1 MKSNAMRDSLRS
13 FILFSLVGIVNTG
26 VDIGVFA
33 LLTWWQL
40 PWLAAQI
47 IAYGCGVLNSF
58 LMNRKWTFKQE
69 GALTK
74 GLLRFVL
81 LNLLTLGV
89 TSACMLLLHEQLGI
103 PLWISKG
110 AVTVLGVILNF
121 AGSRWWVFRKEPH
134 IRQNREKAVVRELTG
149 KEMQ

>member
-1 MKSNAMRDSLRS
+1 MKSIALRDSLRS
-13 FILFSLVGIVNTG
+13 FIIFGLVGIVNTG
-26 VDIGVFA
+26 VDIGVFT

-58 LMNRKWTFKQE
+58 LMNRKWTFKQQ

-81 LNLLTLGV
+81 LNLVTLAV
-89 TSACMLLLHEQLGI
+89 TSTCMLLLHEHLGI
-103 PLWISKG
+103 SLWLSKG
-110 AVTVLGVILNF
+110 AVTLLGVVLNF
-121 AGSRWWVFRKEPH
+121 AGSRLWVFRTE
-134 IRQNREKAVVRELTG
+134 RVQVNVRNHW
-149 KEMQ
+149 